1 MGLDAAV
8 WCWLAVRVGVG
19 LPVGLGVGFVGFG
32 ALQFDGLD
40 GLYLG
45 GFPGYFGLM
54 GGSVVRVVVRC
65 CFALTGFADFGGG
78 G

>member
-19 LPVGLGVGFVGFG
+19 LPVGLVVGFVGFG
-32 ALQFDGLD
+32 ALQFDDLD

-45 GFPGYFGLM
+45 GFLVIL
-54 GGSVVRVVVRC
+54 S
-65 CFALTGFADFGGG
+65 
-78 G
+78 